1 VDVNYVVTRRRRWHS
16 WLLQLIA
23 KCAVKQVHT
32 EIEIQYTVGLKLLDE
47 GELDYGF
54 AVDLLYSLLCVQSH
68 NNAKNV
74 EL

>member
-1 VDVNYVVTRRRRWHS
+1 M
-16 WLLQLIA
+16 
-23 KCAVKQVHT
+23 
-32 EIEIQYTVGLKLLDE
+32 VGLKLLDE